1 MDLKDLI
8 VVGVRCVRWAA
19 LACLP
24 LFSFAQEEGVWAS
37 NIRSVK
43 LHMAGDQL
51 AYPVLRL
58 NSGDQIELHFDDL
71 DADVKYYTYSFELYN
86 ADWTPAPV
94 SQFDYMKGF
103 SMVRIQ
109 TYRNASITLT
119 PYTHYFAN
127 IPDRNTYPTRAGNY
141 LLKVFLNGDPNKLVL
156 SKRFLVVDHRLTVSG
171 SILQPFNP
179 SLFKTHQK
187 VQFFVNAQ
195 PLKPTNVFQQIKV
208 VILQN
213 NRWDMAIQGLQPTF
227 NRQNIL
233 EYNTE
238 NEGIFPAQREW
249 RWLNLMSLRLQ
260 TDRIDSGAYSN
271 RGQTLYM
278 KADAERGALQYR
290 YYRDANGMYRLANIE
305 NNNPYWQGDYATV
318 WFRYLTPQGVPY
330 ANQDL
335 YVFGELTHYQL
346 NDAAKMKFNQE
357 KGVYENSLFLKQGY
371 YDYIYVTR
379 DRKTGAL
386 SSVNTEGNVWETE
399 NDYTILVY
407 YRPLGGRSDELVG
420 ITRINALANRP
431 GFNIRDAQRNQ

>member
-8 VVGVRCVRWAA
+8 AVGVRWVKWVA
-19 LACLP
+19 LTCLP

-51 AYPVLRL
+51 AYPILRL

-109 TYRNASITLT
+109 TYRNASIALT
-119 PYTHYFAN
+119 PYTHYTAN

-195 PLKPTNVFQQIKV
+195 PLKPTNVFQQLKV

-238 NEGIFPAQREW
+238 NEGIYPAQREW

-278 KADAERGALQYR
+278 KADAERSALQYR

-318 WFRYLTPQGVPY
+318 WFRYLTPQGAPY
-330 ANQDL
+330 VNQDL
-335 YVFGELTHYQL
+335 FVFGELTQYQL
-346 NDAAKMKFNQE
+346 NDAAKMKFNAE

-379 DRKTGAL
+379 DRKTGAI
-386 SSVNTEGNVWETE
+386 SSLNTEGNVWETE

-420 ITRINALANRP
+420 ITRINSLANRP

>member
-1 MDLKDLI
+1 MDLKDLML
-8 VVGVRCVRWAA
+8 RFAFCF
-19 LACLP
+19 CLLSVCTLP
-24 LFSFAQEEGVWAS
+24 FTAKAQEEGVWVN
-37 NIRSVK
+37 NIHAVK
-43 LHMAGDQL
+43 LHIQGDQL
-51 AYPVLRL
+51 RYPVIRL
-58 NSGDQIELHFDDL
+58 HSADKLELHFDDL
-71 DADVKYYTYSFELYN
+71 DADVKYYTYSFELFN

-103 SMVRIQ
+103 SMVRIN
-109 TYRNASITLT
+109 TYRNASIALT
-119 PYTHYFAN
+119 PYTHYMAT
-127 IPDRNTYPTRAGNY
+127 IPDQNTFPTRAGNY
-141 LLKVFLNGDPNKLVL
+141 LLKVYLNGDVRKPVF

-179 SLFKTHQK
+179 AVFKTHQK

-195 PLKPTNVFQQIKV
+195 PLRPTNVFQQIKV

-213 NRWDMAIQGLQPTF
+213 NRWDLAIQGMQPTF

-238 NEGIFPAQREW
+238 NEGLFSGKREW

-260 TDRIDSGAYSN
+260 TDRIDSGAYTN
-271 RGQTLYM
+271 KGQTLFM
-278 KADAERGALQYR
+278 KAEGERNALLYR

-318 WFRYLTPQGVPY
+318 WFRYLTPQGKPY
-330 ANQDL
+330 SNQDL
-335 YVFGELTHYQL
+335 YVFGELTNYQL
-346 NDAAKMKFNQE
+346 NDAAKMQFNEE
-357 KGVYENSLFLKQGY
+357 KGYYECPLFLKQGY
-371 YDYIYVTR
+371 YDYIYITR
-379 DRKTGAL
+379 DRKTGAV
-386 SSVNTEGNVWETE
+386 SSLLTEGNAWETE

-420 ITRINALANRP
+420 ITRVNALSNRP